1 MSSSPLSLWRH
12 TVRRLGHTGIAATVL
27 LAAGVVLL
35 AAVPHL
41 QSRTLALQ
49 DAQAVQA
56 DDLARKNEAVSVREV
71 PLGEQI
77 DGFVAAFPLLP
88 QHVDDMRAVFA
99 AAQGQKLKLLRGE
112 YQFRNDANAP
122 LVTVTASFPVTADYG
137 TIKAFTAEVLKNVP
151 HASLDELRMTRD
163 NAGSKTLESWI
174 RFSFL
179 YRKS

>member
-1 MSSSPLSLWRH
+1 MNSTLLGMWHR
-12 TVRRLGHTGIAATVL
+12 TVRRMGYSGMAVACL
-27 LAAGVVLL
+27 LAAGAALLSAVL
-35 AAVPHL
+35 PL
-41 QSRTLALQ
+41 QNRTLALRE
-49 DAQAVQA
+49 ALAVQA
-56 DDLARKNEAVSVREV
+56 DDIARKNEVVPPRQA

-88 QHVDDMRAVFA
+88 QHVEDMSAVFA

-122 LVTVTASFPVTADYG
+122 LVMVTASFPVTADYG
-137 TIKAFTAEVLKNVP
+137 TIKAFTAEVLKNAP

-179 YRKS
+179 YRKG